1 MSAGLLVPLRLYH
14 STCILI
20 LMLTETETRRSKE
33 SEQPK
38 KRAALI
44 RGTVSPPLPVPGSI
58 PRPPYVGT
66 KDVPE
71 IAKEIQMHDK
81 ESIVHMRA
89 ACELAARVLEYA
101 GTLVK
106 VRCFSA
112 LPLLCLT

>member
-1 MSAGLLVPLRLYH
+1 
-14 STCILI
+14 
-20 LMLTETETRRSKE
+20 MLTETETRRSRE

-38 KRAALI
+38 KRAPLI

-112 LPLLCLT
+112 LPLLCLI